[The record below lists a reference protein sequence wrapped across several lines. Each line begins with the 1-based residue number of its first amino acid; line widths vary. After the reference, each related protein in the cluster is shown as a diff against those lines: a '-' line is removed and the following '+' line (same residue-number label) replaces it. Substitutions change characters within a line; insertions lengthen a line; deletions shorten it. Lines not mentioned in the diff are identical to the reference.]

1 MKSTTHVFARLLSCV
16 YGMCANCSWGQSNFQ
31 LAFRKCDVCK
41 IDPPPPKKNP
51 MHKLYVI
58 CFLFCVCVFTG
69 NYALLKQ
76 RNLFLMFSLVD
87 NIYSVKSE
95 WMVFIICLIVLFHL
109 SAFLRFMNFPDQATW
124 CFASWLKISLI
135 NLILEN
141 NVACDFQ
148 SVTDFLLYCI
158 IQNRP
163 VFFILFKHIH
173 LHKCSL

>member
-1 MKSTTHVFARLLSCV
+1 MWCMQNR
-16 YGMCANCSWGQSNFQ
+16 
-31 LAFRKCDVCK
+31 
-41 IDPPPPKKNP
+41 PPPTKNP

-69 NYALLKQ
+69 NYALFKQ

-95 WMVFIICLIVLFHL
+95 GMVFIICLIVLFHL

-163 VFFILFKHIH
+163 VFFILLKHIH